1 MSELEQD
8 STERNKELLERIK
21 WLMVLRLLFATF
33 LLVATVVVQARA
45 YPSFSNTSLASLYIL
60 TGIIYFLTLCYALLL
75 DRIKKYVL
83 FAYVQFVFDV
93 LFVTA
98 LIYVTGGIESIFS
111 FMYILTI
118 INAAIMLYRRGGLL
132 IASASSIGY
141 GSLLDLQ
148 YFGIIHPYYT
158 RASELMT
165 YTIGYYFYTLLMN
178 IAAFYLV
185 AFLSSYLAE
194 ELRRSSVKLKAKQ
207 YDLDQLELLNRNI
220 VQSINTGLITLNNQ
234 LEISYINPAVEQ
246 ISGFG
251 YRDLEGIHIG
261 DIFPKIVPYLSISD
275 RRGDNDDMPQPQKGI
290 DVDFDRRDGTRLHL
304 GFSQSI
310 LKDPGDD
317 EIGLI
322 LILQDLTEFR
332 QMQEQVRRMDR
343 LAVAGELA
351 AGIAHEI
358 KNPLASLSGS
368 IQMLRD
374 EVDFGPMQQRLMDI
388 TMREAER
395 LNALVNEFLLFSR
408 PEKAV
413 DRSVEVN
420 QVIEDTLE
428 MLKNS
433 PELSRPIRIEKTL
446 SKNLWV
452 LIDSQRLQQ
461 VIWNLV
467 LNAVQEMKNSG
478 RLSVATAIRT
488 KRGSGDAPRDYA
500 RDRQEKLA
508 EISISDTGPGILPEN
523 QGKVFDPFFTTKD
536 QGTGLGLTIVHR
548 IVENYDGKI
557 FLDSDGRSGT
567 TFTLHFPLAEED
579 HQDRPQSPAY
589 SA

>member
-8 STERNKELLERIK
+8 STERNEELLGKIK

-45 YPSFSNTSLASLYIL
+45 YPSFSNTSLASLYLL
-60 TGIIYFLTLCYALLL
+60 TGVIYFLTLCYALLL

-83 FAYVQFVFDV
+83 FAYVQLVFDV

-290 DVDFDRRDGTRLHL
+290 DVDFDRRDGSRLHL

-310 LKDPGDD
+310 LKNPGGD

-420 QVIEDTLE
+420 EVIEDTLE

-452 LIDSQRLQQ
+452 LIDPQRLQQ

-500 RDRQEKLA
+500 WDRQEKLA

-579 HQDRPQSPAY
+579 HWVNDLS
-589 SA
+589 

>member
-75 DRIKKYVL
+75 DRIKKYIL
-83 FAYVQFVFDV
+83 FAYVQLVFDV

-275 RRGDNDDMPQPQKGI
+275 RGGDNDDMPQPQKGI

-310 LKDPGDD
+310 LKDPGGD

-322 LILQDLTEFR
+322 LIFQDLTEFR
-332 QMQEQVRRMDR
+332 HMQEQVRRMDR

-420 QVIEDTLE
+420 EVIEDTLE

-452 LIDSQRLQQ
+452 HIDSQRLQQ

-488 KRGSGDAPRDYA
+488 KRGSGDA
-500 RDRQEKLA
+500 QEKLA

-579 HQDRPQSPAY
+579 PQDIPQ
-589 SA
+589 

>member
-75 DRIKKYVL
+75 DRIKKYIF
-83 FAYVQFVFDV
+83 FAYVQLVFDV

-275 RRGDNDDMPQPQKGI
+275 RGGDNDDMPQPQKGI

-310 LKDPGDD
+310 LKDPGGD

-322 LILQDLTEFR
+322 LIFQDLTEFR

-408 PEKAV
+408 PERAV

-420 QVIEDTLE
+420 EVIEDTLE

-452 LIDSQRLQQ
+452 HIDSQRLQQ

-488 KRGSGDAPRDYA
+488 KRGSGGA
-500 RDRQEKLA
+500 QEKLA

-567 TFTLHFPLAEED
+567 TFTLHLPLAEED
-579 HQDRPQSPAY
+579 PLDRPQ
-589 SA
+589 

>member
-8 STERNKELLERIK
+8 STERNEELLGRIK

-60 TGIIYFLTLCYALLL
+60 TGVIYFLTLCYALLL
-75 DRIKKYVL
+75 DRINKYVL
-83 FAYVQFVFDV
+83 FAYVQLVFDV

-148 YFGIIHPYYT
+148 YFGIIHPHYT

-194 ELRRSSVKLKAKQ
+194 ELRRSGVKLKAKQ

-220 VQSINTGLITLNNQ
+220 VQSINTGLMTLNNQ
-234 LEISYINPAVEQ
+234 LEISYINPAAEQ
-246 ISGFG
+246 ISGFS

-261 DIFPKIVPYLSISD
+261 DIFPTILPYLSISD
-275 RRGDNDDMPQPQKGI
+275 ERGGNDDMPQPQKGI
-290 DVDFDRRDGTRLHL
+290 DLDFDRRDGIRLHL

-310 LKDPGDD
+310 LKDPGGD

-322 LILQDLTEFR
+322 LIFQDLTEFR
-332 QMQEQVRRMDR
+332 QMQDQVRRMDR

-420 QVIEDTLE
+420 EVIDDTLE

-452 LIDSQRLQQ
+452 HIDSQRLQQ

-488 KRGSGDAPRDYA
+488 KRGSGNA
-500 RDRQEKLA
+500 QEKLA

-557 FLDSDGRSGT
+557 FLDSDGHSGT
-567 TFTLHFPLAEED
+567 TFTLQFSLAEED
-579 HQDRPQSPAY
+579 PQDRPQ
-589 SA
+589 

>member
-8 STERNKELLERIK
+8 STERNKELLGRIK

-45 YPSFSNTSLASLYIL
+45 YPSFFNTSLASLYIL
-60 TGIIYFLTLCYALLL
+60 TGVIYFLTLCYALLL
-75 DRIKKYVL
+75 DRIKKYIL
-83 FAYVQFVFDV
+83 FAYVQLVFDV

-234 LEISYINPAVEQ
+234 LEISYVNPAAEQ
-246 ISGFG
+246 ISGFN

-261 DIFPKIVPYLSISD
+261 DIFPKIVPHLSNSD
-275 RRGDNDDMPQPQKGI
+275 KEGGNADMAQPQKAI
-290 DVDFDRRDGTRLHL
+290 DIDFDRRDGIKLHL

-310 LKDPGDD
+310 LKDPGGD

-322 LILQDLTEFR
+322 LIFQDLTEFR
-332 QMQEQVRRMDR
+332 QMQDQVRRMDR

-374 EVDFGPMQQRLMDI
+374 EVDFGPMQQRLMEI

-408 PEKAV
+408 PEEAV

-420 QVIEDTLE
+420 EVIDDTLE

-446 SKNLWV
+446 SENLWV
-452 LIDSQRLQQ
+452 HIDAQRLQQ

-478 RLSVATAIRT
+478 RLSVSTAIRT
-488 KRGSGDAPRDYA
+488 KRGSGNAE
-500 RDRQEKLA
+500 EKLA
-508 EISISDTGPGILPEN
+508 EIAISDTGPGILPEN

-557 FLDSDGRSGT
+557 FLDSDGHSGT
-567 TFTLHFPLAEED
+567 TFTLHFPLAEEEP
-579 HQDRPQSPAY
+579 QDRPQ
-589 SA
+589 

>member
-8 STERNKELLERIK
+8 STERNEELLGKIK

-75 DRIKKYVL
+75 DRIKKYIL
-83 FAYVQFVFDV
+83 FAYVQLVFDV

-275 RRGDNDDMPQPQKGI
+275 RGGDNDDMPQPQKGI

-310 LKDPGDD
+310 LKDPGGD

-322 LILQDLTEFR
+322 LIFQDLTEFR

-420 QVIEDTLE
+420 EVIEDTLE

-452 LIDSQRLQQ
+452 HIDSQRLQQ

-478 RLSVATAIRT
+478 RLSLATAIR
-488 KRGSGDAPRDYA
+488 KNRGSGDA
-500 RDRQEKLA
+500 QEKLA
-508 EISISDTGPGILPEN
+508 EISISDTGSGILPEN

-579 HQDRPQSPAY
+579 PQDIPQ
-589 SA
+589 

>member
-8 STERNKELLERIK
+8 STERNEELLGKIK

-60 TGIIYFLTLCYALLL
+60 TGVIYFLTLCYALLL
-75 DRIKKYVL
+75 DRIKKYIL
-83 FAYVQFVFDV
+83 FAYVQLVFDV

-310 LKDPGDD
+310 LKDPGGD

-408 PEKAV
+408 PERAV

-420 QVIEDTLE
+420 EVIEDTLE

-452 LIDSQRLQQ
+452 HIDSQRLQQ

-478 RLSVATAIRT
+478 RLSLATAIRT
-488 KRGSGDAPRDYA
+488 KRGSGDA
-500 RDRQEKLA
+500 QEKLA
-508 EISISDTGPGILPEN
+508 EISISDTGSGILPEN

>member
-8 STERNKELLERIK
+8 STERNEELLGKIK

-60 TGIIYFLTLCYALLL
+60 TGVIYFLTLCYALLL
-75 DRIKKYVL
+75 DRIKKYIF
-83 FAYVQFVFDV
+83 FAYVQLVFDV

-148 YFGIIHPYYT
+148 YFGIIHPYYI

-194 ELRRSSVKLKAKQ
+194 ELRRSGVKLKAKQ

-275 RRGDNDDMPQPQKGI
+275 RGGDNDDMPQPQKGI

-310 LKDPGDD
+310 LKDPGGD

-322 LILQDLTEFR
+322 LIFQDLTEFR

-395 LNALVNEFLLFSR
+395 LNALVNEFLLFAR
-408 PEKAV
+408 PERAV

-420 QVIEDTLE
+420 EVIEDTLE

-452 LIDSQRLQQ
+452 HIDSQRLQQ

-488 KRGSGDAPRDYA
+488 KRGSGDA
-500 RDRQEKLA
+500 QEKLA

-579 HQDRPQSPAY
+579 PQDRPQ
-589 SA
+589 

>member
-8 STERNKELLERIK
+8 STERNEELLGKIK

-60 TGIIYFLTLCYALLL
+60 TGVIYFLTLCYALLL
-75 DRIKKYVL
+75 DRIKKYIF
-83 FAYVQFVFDV
+83 FAYVQLVFDV

-148 YFGIIHPYYT
+148 YFGIIHPYYI

-194 ELRRSSVKLKAKQ
+194 ELRRSGVKLKAKQ

-275 RRGDNDDMPQPQKGI
+275 RGGDNDDMPQPQKGI

-310 LKDPGDD
+310 LKDPGGD

-322 LILQDLTEFR
+322 LIFQDLTEFR

-395 LNALVNEFLLFSR
+395 LNALVNEFLLFAR
-408 PEKAV
+408 PERAV

-420 QVIEDTLE
+420 EVIEDTLE

-452 LIDSQRLQQ
+452 HIDSQRLQQ

-488 KRGSGDAPRDYA
+488 KRGSGDAP

-579 HQDRPQSPAY
+579 PQDRPQ
-589 SA
+589 

>member
-1 MSELEQD
+1 MSELAQD
-8 STERNKELLERIK
+8 STESKELLGKIK
-21 WLMVLRLLFATF
+21 WLMLLRLLFATF

-45 YPSFSNTSLASLYIL
+45 YPTFFNTSLLSLYIL
-60 TGIIYFLTLCYALLL
+60 TGVIYFLTLCYALLL
-75 DRIKKYVL
+75 NRIRKYIL
-83 FAYVQFVFDV
+83 LAYVQLFFDV

-118 INAAIMLYRRGGLL
+118 INGSIMIYRRGGLL
-132 IASASSIGY
+132 IASASSICY

-148 YFGIIHPYYT
+148 YFNIIHPFYT
-158 RASELMT
+158 RATGLMT
-165 YTIGYYFYTLLMN
+165 YSIGYYFYTLLMN
-178 IAAFYLV
+178 IAAFYVV
-185 AFLSSYLAE
+185 AMLSSYLAE

-207 YDLDQLELLNRNI
+207 YDLDQLELLHRNI
-220 VQSINTGLITLNNQ
+220 VQSMSTGLITLNNR
-234 LEISYINPAVEQ
+234 LEITYGNPAAEV
-246 ISGFG
+246 ICGLG
-251 YRDLEGIHIG
+251 YNELEGSYIG
-261 DIFPKIVPYLSISD
+261 DIFPKIIQHLTLSAESGGKI
-275 RRGDNDDMPQPQKGI
+275 DMTHRQKGI
-290 DVDFDRRDGTRLHL
+290 DIDFERQDGVKLHL
-304 GFSQSI
+304 GFSKSI
-310 LKDPGDD
+310 LRDPDGD
-317 EIGLI
+317 EMGLI
-322 LILQDLTEFR
+322 LIFQDLTEFR

-395 LNALVNEFLLFSR
+395 LNGLVNEFLLFSR

-413 DRSVEVN
+413 DQSVEVN
-420 QVIEDTLE
+420 EVIKDTLE

-433 PELSRPIRIEKTL
+433 PELSRPIRIEKSLTD
-446 SKNLWV
+446 NLWV
-452 LIDSQRLQQ
+452 HIDAQRLQQ

-467 LNAVQEMKNSG
+467 LNAVQEMTNSG
-478 RLSVATAIRT
+478 RLTIATAIRT
-488 KRGSGDAPRDYA
+488 NRSGAEIER
-500 RDRQEKLA
+500 KLA
-508 EISISDTGPGILPEN
+508 EISIADTGPGILPEN

-548 IVENYDGKI
+548 IVEDYDGEI
-557 FLDSDGRSGT
+557 FMESDGRSGT
-567 TFTLHFPLAEED
+567 IFTLHFPLAEE
-579 HQDRPQSPAY
+579 SPEE
-589 SA
+589 

>member
-1 MSELEQD
+1 
-8 STERNKELLERIK
+8 
-21 WLMVLRLLFATF
+21 
-33 LLVATVVVQARA
+33 
-45 YPSFSNTSLASLYIL
+45 
-60 TGIIYFLTLCYALLL
+60 
-75 DRIKKYVL
+75 
-83 FAYVQFVFDV
+83 
-93 LFVTA
+93 
-98 LIYVTGGIESIFS
+98 
-111 FMYILTI
+111 
-118 INAAIMLYRRGGLL
+118 
-132 IASASSIGY
+132 
-141 GSLLDLQ
+141 
-148 YFGIIHPYYT
+148 
-158 RASELMT
+158 
-165 YTIGYYFYTLLMN
+165 
-178 IAAFYLV
+178 
-185 AFLSSYLAE
+185 
-194 ELRRSSVKLKAKQ
+194 
-207 YDLDQLELLNRNI
+207 
-220 VQSINTGLITLNNQ
+220 
-234 LEISYINPAVEQ
+234 
-246 ISGFG
+246 
-251 YRDLEGIHIG
+251 
-261 DIFPKIVPYLSISD
+261 
-275 RRGDNDDMPQPQKGI
+275 
-290 DVDFDRRDGTRLHL
+290 
-304 GFSQSI
+304 
-310 LKDPGDD
+310 
-317 EIGLI
+317 
-322 LILQDLTEFR
+322 
-332 QMQEQVRRMDR
+332 MQEQVRRMDR

-395 LNALVNEFLLFSR
+395 LNALVNEFLLFAR
-408 PEKAV
+408 PERAV

-420 QVIEDTLE
+420 EVIEDTLE

-452 LIDSQRLQQ
+452 HIDSQRLQQ

-478 RLSVATAIRT
+478 RLSVSTAIRT
-488 KRGSGDAPRDYA
+488 KRGSGDA
-500 RDRQEKLA
+500 QEKLA

-579 HQDRPQSPAY
+579 PQDRPQ
-589 SA
+589 

>member
-8 STERNKELLERIK
+8 STERNKELLGRIK

-45 YPSFSNTSLASLYIL
+45 FPSFSNTSLASLYIL
-60 TGIIYFLTLCYALLL
+60 TGVIYFLTLCYALLL
-75 DRIKKYVL
+75 DRIKKYIL
-83 FAYVQFVFDV
+83 FAYVQLVFDV

-220 VQSINTGLITLNNQ
+220 VQSINTGLMTLNNQ
-234 LEISYINPAVEQ
+234 LEISYVNPAAEQ

-251 YRDLEGIHIG
+251 YRDLEGIYIG
-261 DIFPKIVPYLSISD
+261 DIFPKIAHYLSISD
-275 RRGDNDDMPQPQKGI
+275 QRGGNDDMPQPQKGI
-290 DVDFDRRDGTRLHL
+290 DIDFDRRDGIRLHL
-304 GFSQSI
+304 GFSQSK
-310 LKDPGDD
+310 LKDPGGD

-322 LILQDLTEFR
+322 LIFQDLTKFR
-332 QMQEQVRRMDR
+332 QMQDQVRRMDR

-374 EVDFGPMQQRLMDI
+374 EVNFGPMQQRLMDI

-395 LNALVNEFLLFSR
+395 LNSLVNEFLLFSR

-420 QVIEDTLE
+420 EVIDDTLE

-452 LIDSQRLQQ
+452 HIDSQRLQQ

-478 RLSVATAIRT
+478 RLSVATAITT
-488 KRGSGDAPRDYA
+488 KRGSGDA
-500 RDRQEKLA
+500 QEKLA

-557 FLDSDGRSGT
+557 FLDSDGHSGT

-579 HQDRPQSPAY
+579 PQDRPQ
-589 SA
+589 

>member
-8 STERNKELLERIK
+8 STERNEELLGKIK

-60 TGIIYFLTLCYALLL
+60 TGVIYFLTLCYALLL
-75 DRIKKYVL
+75 DRIKKYIF
-83 FAYVQFVFDV
+83 FAYVQLVFDV

-148 YFGIIHPYYT
+148 YFGIIHPYYI

-194 ELRRSSVKLKAKQ
+194 ELRRSGVKLKAKQ

-275 RRGDNDDMPQPQKGI
+275 RGGDNDDMPQPQKGI

-310 LKDPGDD
+310 LKDPGGD

-322 LILQDLTEFR
+322 LIFQDLTEFR

-395 LNALVNEFLLFSR
+395 LNALVNEFLLFAR
-408 PEKAV
+408 PERAV

-420 QVIEDTLE
+420 EVIEDTLE

-433 PELSRPIRIEKTL
+433 PELSRPTRIEKTL

-452 LIDSQRLQQ
+452 HIDSQRLQQ

-579 HQDRPQSPAY
+579 PQDRPQ
-589 SA
+589 

>member
-1 MSELEQD
+1 MPDLEQD
-8 STERNKELLERIK
+8 STERNKELLGRIK

-45 YPSFSNTSLASLYIL
+45 YPSVSNTSLASLYIL
-60 TGIIYFLTLCYALLL
+60 TGVIYFLTLCYALLL
-75 DRIKKYVL
+75 DRIKKYTL
-83 FAYVQFVFDV
+83 FAYVQLIFDV

-148 YFGIIHPYYT
+148 YFGVMHPYYT
-158 RASELMT
+158 RASALMT

-220 VQSINTGLITLNNQ
+220 VQSINTGLMTLNNQ
-234 LEISYINPAVEQ
+234 LEISYINPAAEQ

-251 YRDLEGIHIG
+251 YRDLEGVHVG
-261 DIFPKIVPYLSISD
+261 DIFPKIVPYILD
-275 RRGDNDDMPQPQKGI
+275 ARGGNDDMPQPQKGI
-290 DVDFDRRDGTRLHL
+290 DVDFDRRDGIRLHL

-310 LKDPGDD
+310 LRDPGGE

-322 LILQDLTEFR
+322 LIFQDLTEFR
-332 QMQEQVRRMDR
+332 QMQDQVRRMDR

-395 LNALVNEFLLFSR
+395 LNALVNEFLLFAR
-408 PEKAV
+408 PERAV

-420 QVIEDTLE
+420 EVIEDTLE

-452 LIDSQRLQQ
+452 HIDSQRLQQ

-478 RLSVATAIRT
+478 RLSVTTATRM
-488 KRGSGDAPRDYA
+488 KRGSGDA
-500 RDRQEKLA
+500 QEKLA

-557 FLDSDGRSGT
+557 FINSDGHSGT
-567 TFTLHFPLAEED
+567 TFTLHFPLAEEEP
-579 HQDRPQSPAY
+579 QNRPQ
-589 SA
+589 

>member
-8 STERNKELLERIK
+8 STERNEELLGKIK

-45 YPSFSNTSLASLYIL
+45 YPSFSNTSLVALYIL
-60 TGIIYFLTLCYALLL
+60 TGVIYFLTLCYALLL
-75 DRIKKYVL
+75 DRIKKYIF
-83 FAYVQFVFDV
+83 FAYVQLVFDV

-148 YFGIIHPYYT
+148 YFGIIHPYYI

-194 ELRRSSVKLKAKQ
+194 ELRRSGVKLKAKQ

-261 DIFPKIVPYLSISD
+261 DIFPKIVPYLSTSD

-310 LKDPGDD
+310 LKDPGGD

-322 LILQDLTEFR
+322 LIFQDLTEFR

-395 LNALVNEFLLFSR
+395 LNALVNEFLLFAR
-408 PEKAV
+408 PERAV

-420 QVIEDTLE
+420 EVIEDTLE

-452 LIDSQRLQQ
+452 HIDSQRLQQ

-478 RLSVATAIRT
+478 RLSVATAIRA

-523 QGKVFDPFFTTKD
+523 QGKVFDPFFTTKN

-567 TFTLHFPLAEED
+567 PFTLHFPLAEED
-579 HQDRPQSPAY
+579 PQDRPQ
-589 SA
+589 

>member
-8 STERNKELLERIK
+8 STERNEELLGKIK

-45 YPSFSNTSLASLYIL
+45 YPSFSNTSLASLYLL
-60 TGIIYFLTLCYALLL
+60 TGVIYFLTLCYALLL
-75 DRIKKYVL
+75 DRIKKYIL
-83 FAYVQFVFDV
+83 FAYVQLVFDV

-220 VQSINTGLITLNNQ
+220 VQSINTGLITLNKQ

-290 DVDFDRRDGTRLHL
+290 DVDFDRRDGSRLHL

-310 LKDPGDD
+310 LKDPGGD

-420 QVIEDTLE
+420 EVIEDTLE

-452 LIDSQRLQQ
+452 LIDPQRLQQ

-567 TFTLHFPLAEED
+567 TFTLHFPLAEEEP
-579 HQDRPQSPAY
+579 QDRPQ
-589 SA
+589 

>member
-8 STERNKELLERIK
+8 STERNKELLGRIK

-60 TGIIYFLTLCYALLL
+60 TGVIYFLTLCYALLL
-75 DRIKKYVL
+75 DRIKKYI
-83 FAYVQFVFDV
+83 FFTYVQLVFDV

-194 ELRRSSVKLKAKQ
+194 ELRRSGVKLKAKQ

-310 LKDPGDD
+310 LKDPGGD

-322 LILQDLTEFR
+322 LIFQDLTEFR

-408 PEKAV
+408 PERAV

-420 QVIEDTLE
+420 EVIEDTLE
-428 MLKNS
+428 MFKNS

-452 LIDSQRLQQ
+452 HIDSQRLQQ

-488 KRGSGDAPRDYA
+488 KRGSGDA
-500 RDRQEKLA
+500 QEKLA

-579 HQDRPQSPAY
+579 PQDIPQ
-589 SA
+589 

>member
-8 STERNKELLERIK
+8 STERNKVLLGRIK
-21 WLMVLRLLFATF
+21 WFMVLRLLFATF
-33 LLVATVVVQARA
+33 LLVATVVVQARD
-45 YPSFSNTSLASLYIL
+45 YPSFSNASLASLYIL
-60 TGIIYFLTLCYALLL
+60 TGVIYFLTLCYALLL
-75 DRIKKYVL
+75 DRIKKYIL
-83 FAYVQFVFDV
+83 FAYVQLVFDV

-118 INAAIMLYRRGGLL
+118 INASIMLYRRGGLL

-148 YFGIIHPYYT
+148 YFGIINPYYT

-220 VQSINTGLITLNNQ
+220 VQSINTGLITLNNE
-234 LEISYINPAVEQ
+234 LEISYINPAAEQ

-261 DIFPKIVPYLSISD
+261 DIFPKIVPYLSSSH
-275 RRGDNDDMPQPQKGI
+275 RSGGNDDMPQSQKRI

-310 LKDPGDD
+310 LKDPEGD

-322 LILQDLTEFR
+322 LIFQDLTEFR
-332 QMQEQVRRMDR
+332 QMQEQVRLMDR
-343 LAVAGELA
+343 LAVTGELA

-408 PEKAV
+408 PERAV

-420 QVIEDTLE
+420 EVIEDTLE

-446 SKNLWV
+446 SENLWV
-452 LIDSQRLQQ
+452 HIDSQRLQQ

-478 RLSVATAIRT
+478 CLSVATTIRA
-488 KRGSGDAPRDYA
+488 KRGPGDA
-500 RDRQEKLA
+500 QEKLA
-508 EISISDTGPGILPEN
+508 EISISDKGPGILPEN

-557 FLDSDGRSGT
+557 FLDSDGHSGT

-579 HQDRPQSPAY
+579 PQDRPQ
-589 SA
+589 

>member
-8 STERNKELLERIK
+8 STEHNEELLGKIK

-45 YPSFSNTSLASLYIL
+45 YPSFSNTSLASLYLL
-60 TGIIYFLTLCYALLL
+60 TGVIYFLTLCYALLL

-83 FAYVQFVFDV
+83 FAYVQLVFDV

-158 RASELMT
+158 RASAMMT

-251 YRDLEGIHIG
+251 YRDLEGTHIG
-261 DIFPKIVPYLSISD
+261 DIFPKIVPYLSIND
-275 RRGDNDDMPQPQKGI
+275 KRGDNDDMPQPQKGI

-310 LKDPGDD
+310 LKDPGGD

-322 LILQDLTEFR
+322 LIFQDLTEFR

-374 EVDFGPMQQRLMDI
+374 EVDFGPIQQRLMDI

-420 QVIEDTLE
+420 EVIEDTLE

-452 LIDSQRLQQ
+452 HIDSQRLQQ

-478 RLSVATAIRT
+478 CLSIATAIRT
-488 KRGSGDAPRDYA
+488 KRGSGDA
-500 RDRQEKLA
+500 QEKLA
-508 EISISDTGPGILPEN
+508 EISISDKGPGILPEN

-557 FLDSDGRSGT
+557 FLESDGRSGT
-567 TFTLHFPLAEED
+567 TFTIHFPLAEED
-579 HQDRPQSPAY
+579 PPRQTSVARL
-589 SA
+589 

>member
-75 DRIKKYVL
+75 DRIKKYIF
-83 FAYVQFVFDV
+83 FAYVQLVFDV

-251 YRDLEGIHIG
+251 SGDLEGIHIG

-275 RRGDNDDMPQPQKGI
+275 RGGDNDDMPQPQKGI

-420 QVIEDTLE
+420 EVIEDTLE

-433 PELSRPIRIEKTL
+433 PELSRPISIEKTL

-452 LIDSQRLQQ
+452 HIDSQRLQQ

-478 RLSVATAIRT
+478 CLSLATAIRT
-488 KRGSGDAPRDYA
+488 KRGSGDA
-500 RDRQEKLA
+500 QEKLA
-508 EISISDTGPGILPEN
+508 EISISDTGSGILPEN

-579 HQDRPQSPAY
+579 P
-589 SA
+589 

>member
-8 STERNKELLERIK
+8 ATERNEELLGRIK

-45 YPSFSNTSLASLYIL
+45 YPSFSHTSLASLYLL
-60 TGIIYFLTLCYALLL
+60 TGVIYFLTLCYALLL

-83 FAYVQFVFDV
+83 FAYVQLVFDV

-310 LKDPGDD
+310 LKDPGGD

-388 TMREAER
+388 TLREAER

-452 LIDSQRLQQ
+452 LIDPQRLQQ

-579 HQDRPQSPAY
+579 PQDRPQ
-589 SA
+589 

>member
-8 STERNKELLERIK
+8 STERNEELLGKIK

-45 YPSFSNTSLASLYIL
+45 YPSFSNTSLASLYLL
-60 TGIIYFLTLCYALLL
+60 TGVIYFLTLCYALLL
-75 DRIKKYVL
+75 DRIKKYIL
-83 FAYVQFVFDV
+83 FAYVQLVFDV

-290 DVDFDRRDGTRLHL
+290 DVDFDRRDGSRLHL

-310 LKDPGDD
+310 LKNPGGD

-332 QMQEQVRRMDR
+332 HMQEQVRRMDR

-420 QVIEDTLE
+420 EVIEDTLE

-500 RDRQEKLA
+500 WDRQEKLA

-579 HQDRPQSPAY
+579 PQDRPQ
-589 SA
+589 

>member
-1 MSELEQD
+1 MSELEKD

-60 TGIIYFLTLCYALLL
+60 TGVIYFLTLCYALLL
-75 DRIKKYVL
+75 DRIKKYIL
-83 FAYVQFVFDV
+83 FAYVQLVFDV
-93 LFVTA
+93 LFVTV

-234 LEISYINPAVEQ
+234 FEISYINPAVEQ

-275 RRGDNDDMPQPQKGI
+275 RGGDNDDMPQPQKGI

-310 LKDPGDD
+310 LKDPGGD

-322 LILQDLTEFR
+322 LIFQDLTEFR

-420 QVIEDTLE
+420 EVIEDTLE

-433 PELSRPIRIEKTL
+433 PELSRPISIEKTL

-452 LIDSQRLQQ
+452 HIDSQRLQQ

-478 RLSVATAIRT
+478 RLSLATAIR
-488 KRGSGDAPRDYA
+488 KNRGSGDA
-500 RDRQEKLA
+500 QEKLA
-508 EISISDTGPGILPEN
+508 EISISDTGSGILPEN

-579 HQDRPQSPAY
+579 PQDIPQ
-589 SA
+589 

>member
-8 STERNKELLERIK
+8 STERNEELLGKIK

-45 YPSFSNTSLASLYIL
+45 YPSFSNTSLASLYLL
-60 TGIIYFLTLCYALLL
+60 TGVIYFLTLCYALLL
-75 DRIKKYVL
+75 DRIKKYIL
-83 FAYVQFVFDV
+83 FAYVQLVFDV

-290 DVDFDRRDGTRLHL
+290 DVDFDRRDGSRLHL

-310 LKDPGDD
+310 LKNPGGD

-420 QVIEDTLE
+420 EVIEDTLE

-500 RDRQEKLA
+500 WDRQEKVA

-567 TFTLHFPLAEED
+567 TFTLHFPLAEEEP
-579 HQDRPQSPAY
+579 QDRPQ
-589 SA
+589 